1 MSYRVTDRQTMEAP
15 AIHLRPYAGEG
26 DVPAVVAIDNAESEA
41 DRISSHMTI
50 EDVAARYRNS
60 NDQFD
65 PARDVTIAEMNGEP
79 VGYAERE
86 WVDTTD
92 GLREYRLDGAVHPA
106 WRRRGIGRALLAHNE
121 QLVRQLA
128 ASQQTER
135 PKVLGSWSGEF
146 QPGDHALLAGHGV
159 QQVRWFFDMV
169 RPTLDDIPDVPLP
182 EGIEIRPATPDLYR
196 QIWQADVEAFLDHW
210 GGFDPSEESMRRH
223 LDRPTTDPTMWVIGW
238 DGDEVAGGVINA
250 IHPEENEV
258 LGVQRAWLHSVF
270 TRRPW
275 RRRGLARAL
284 IARSL
289 AVIRE
294 RGMTSA
300 VLGVDADNP
309 TGALGLYEGLGFEV
323 DARFS
328 AWRKP
333 L

>member
-1 MSYRVTDRQTMEAP
+1 MTEQITDTAP
-15 AIHLRPYAGEG
+15 VQIPGLRLRPYAGEA
-26 DVPAVVAIDNAESEA
+26 DLPHIVAIENAEDEA
-41 DRISSHMTI
+41 DRIPSHTTI
-50 EDVAARYRNS
+50 ADIAARYRNAS
-60 NDQFD
+60 EMFG
-65 PARDVTIAEMNGEP
+65 PARDVTIAEVHGKP
-79 VGYAERE
+79 VAFAERE

-92 GLREYRLDGAVHPA
+92 GLREYRIAGAVHPD
-106 WRRRGIGRALLAHNE
+106 WRRRGVGSALLANNE
-121 QLVRQLA
+121 RLVRELA
-128 ASQQTER
+128 ATHQTER
-135 PKVLGSWSGEF
+135 PKVVGSWSGEH
-146 QPGDHALLAGHGV
+146 QAGDQALLAGHGFR
-159 QQVRWFFDMV
+159 QVRWFFDMV
-169 RPTLDDIPDVPLP
+169 RPTLDDIPDLELP
-182 EGIEIRPATPDLYR
+182 DGIEVRPVTPDQHR

-210 GGFDPSEESMRRH
+210 GGFDASDESMRRFF
-223 LDRPTTDPTMWVIGW
+223 DRPSTDPTMWVIGW
-238 DGDEVAGGVINA
+238 DGNEVAGGVVNA
-250 IHPEENEV
+250 IHPEENEA

-289 AVIRE
+289 VLIRE

>member
-1 MSYRVTDRQTMEAP
+1 MTDQMTDTPPIQTSDLR
-15 AIHLRPYAGEG
+15 LRPYAGEA
-26 DVPAVVAIDNAESEA
+26 DLPHIVALENAESEQ
-41 DRISSHMTI
+41 DRIPSHTSV
-50 EDVAARYRNS
+50 EEVRARYGNP
-60 NDQFD
+60 NQTFD
-65 PARDVTIAEMNGEP
+65 PGRDVTIAELNGEI
-79 VGYAERE
+79 VGYGERQ

-92 GLREYRLDGAVHPA
+92 GLREYRVGGAVHPA
-106 WRRRGIGRALLAHNE
+106 WRRRSIGTALHELNVERARELAATHETPRPKFIGSWTAEHQAGSAALL
-121 QLVRQLA
+121 R
-128 ASQQTER
+128 
-135 PKVLGSWSGEF
+135 
-146 QPGDHALLAGHGV
+146 GHGF

-169 RPTLDDIPDVPLP
+169 RPTLDDIPDLPLP
-182 EGIEIRPATPDLYR
+182 AGIDVRPATPDLYR

-210 GGFDPSEESMRRH
+210 GGFDDSEENMRRFF
-223 LDRPTTDPTMWVIGW
+223 DRPSTDPTMWVIGW

-250 IHPEENEV
+250 IHPEENEA

-275 RRRGLARAL
+275 RRHGLARAL

>member
-1 MSYRVTDRQTMEAP
+1 MTEQITDTTPGQITDLR
-15 AIHLRPYAGEG
+15 LRPYAGEA
-26 DVPAVVAIDNAESEA
+26 DLPHIVALENAESEQ
-41 DRISSHMTI
+41 DRIPSHTSVD
-50 EDVAARYRNS
+50 EARARYRNP
-60 NDQFD
+60 NQTFD
-65 PARDVTIAEMNGEP
+65 PARDVTIAEVNGEI
-79 VGYAERE
+79 VGYGERE

-92 GLREYRLDGAVHPA
+92 GLREYRMGGAVHPA
-106 WRRRGIGRALLAHNE
+106 WRRRGIGTSLHELNVERARE
-121 QLVRQLA
+121 LA
-128 ASQQTER
+128 ATHETSR
-135 PKVLGSWSGEF
+135 PKFIGSWSGEH
-146 QPGDHALLAGHGV
+146 QAGNQALLAAHGF

-169 RPTLDDIPDVPLP
+169 RPNLDDIPDVPLP
-182 EGIEIRPATPDLYR
+182 EGIDVRPATPDLYR

-210 GGFDPSEESMRRH
+210 GGFDASDESMRRFF
-223 LDRPTTDPTMWVIGW
+223 DRPSTDPSLWVIGW
-238 DGDEVAGGVINA
+238 DGDEVAGGVVNG
-250 IHPEENEV
+250 IHPEENEA

-289 AVIRE
+289 AAIRE

>member
-1 MSYRVTDRQTMEAP
+1 MTEQITDTAP
-15 AIHLRPYAGEG
+15 AQLSDLRLRSYAGEA
-26 DVPAVVAIDNAESEA
+26 DLPAIVAIENAECEA
-41 DRISSHMTI
+41 DRIPSHTTLD
-50 EDVAARYRNS
+50 DVRARYRNPG
-60 NDQFD
+60 QTFD
-65 PARDVTIAEMNGEP
+65 PARDVTIAELNGET
-79 VGYAERE
+79 VAFGERE

-92 GLREYRLDGAVHPA
+92 GLREYRVGGAVHPA
-106 WRRRGIGRALLAHNE
+106 WRRRGIGTALHELNVERARAL
-121 QLVRQLA
+121 A
-128 ASQQTER
+128 ATHETSR
-135 PKVLGSWSGEF
+135 PRFIGSWTAEHQAG
-146 QPGDHALLAGHGV
+146 GITLLAGHGF

-182 EGIEIRPATPDLYR
+182 EGIEVRPATPDLYR

-223 LDRPTTDPTMWVIGW
+223 LDRPTTDPTLWVIGW

-250 IHPEENEV
+250 IHPEENET

-323 DARFS
+323 DARFN